1 MFASPHG
8 VLSPSQ
14 YLLEGQTGRAPACR
28 RVLEFISDNF
38 LTELIKE
45 PVCANALLDLLFTK
59 KEDLVGDLKV
69 VEY

>member
-1 MFASPHG
+1 MFASPRV

-14 YLLEGQTGRAPACR
+14 YPLEGQTSRAPASR
-28 RVLEFISDNF
+28 RVLEFISDDF

-45 PVCANALLDLLFTK
+45 PVCVNALLDLLFTK
-59 KEDLVGDLKV
+59 KEDLAGDLKV